1 MTGEPRIPHKTP
13 LHGFFG
19 GLSQWYRNKTLSFL
33 DIQIDKLLFASG
45 SRCNQHAETS
55 PPVLSHLEV
64 VQSCACDITFQ

>member
-13 LHGFFG
+13 PHGFFG

-33 DIQIDKLLFASG
+33 DIQTDKLLFASG
-45 SRCNQHAETS
+45 SSCNQHAEAS